1 MSGIQLKARRALAWW
16 HWVLIGLAALL
27 IALAGA
33 YAWYQQTLLPVNAA
47 DTSKVAVE
55 IKQGMLPE
63 QIAGA
68 LADKRVVRSASSFLL
83 YTRLAG
89 VQHRLQVGSYEL
101 SPSMSTPDIA
111 DILAKG
117 KSSQMVITFYP
128 GATLYDP
135 TDTPDAK
142 RTDVYTMLRRAG
154 FGDAE
159 VRAALAKQ
167 YTHPLF
173 AGKPAGTSLEGY
185 VYGETYHFAQG
196 SSIEAIL
203 THTFD
208 TYYRKLQEHTIVSK
222 AKAHGLNLYQAIT
235 LASIIEREV
244 HGAAD
249 QRQVAQ
255 IFYSRLAMGISL
267 GSDVTFIY
275 AAEQQNKQPT
285 VDFPSPYNTRIHG
298 GLPPGPIATPGLTA
312 LEAVGNPAK
321 GDYLYFIAGDD
332 GKTYF
337 ARDEAGHQTNIER
350 HCQKL
355 CYE

>member
-1 MSGIQLKARRALAWW
+1 MSGITLKQRRLTWW
-16 HWVLIGLAALL
+16 QWLCIGLGVVM
-27 IALAGA
+27 IALVGI
-33 YAWYQQTLLPVNAA
+33 YAWYQQALRPVNAA
-47 DTSKVAVE
+47 DTVTVSVE
-55 IKQGMLPE
+55 VQQGMLPE
-63 QIAGA
+63 QIAGL
-68 LADKRVVRSASSFLL
+68 LADKQVIRSATGFLV
-83 YTRLAG
+83 YARLAG
-89 VQHRLQVGSYEL
+89 VQNQLQVGTYEL
-101 SPSMSTPDIA
+101 SPSMSVPVIA

-117 KSSQMVITFYP
+117 KSTQLVITFYP

-135 TDTPDAK
+135 RDTPDNK

-159 VRAALAKQ
+159 VKAALAKQ
-167 YTHPLF
+167 YSHPLF
-173 AGKPAGTSLEGY
+173 ADKPAGTTLEGY
-185 VYGETYHFAQG
+185 VYGETYHFAKG
-196 SSIEAIL
+196 VSAEAVL
-203 THTFD
+203 NHTFD
-208 TYYRKLQEHTIVSK
+208 AYYQKLQEHDIV
-222 AKAHGLNLYQAIT
+222 ARARTQGLNLYQAIT

-255 IFYSRLAMGISL
+255 IFYRRLAMQMPL

-285 VDFPSPYNTRIHG
+285 VDFPSPYNTRIHS
-298 GLPPGPIATPGLTA
+298 GLPPGPIATPGITA
-312 LEAVGNPAK
+312 LEAVASPTS

-337 ARDEAGHQTNIER
+337 AHDEAGHQANIET